1 MLHQKTDIFCKI
13 ELGLPLSKV
22 QDLLAEIDA
31 NYGEI
36 VKYKIDSDG
45 QRHCCPVKVPDDYY
59 KV

>member
-1 MLHQKTDIFCKI
+1 MLHQKPDIFCKI

-45 QRHCCPVKVPDDYY
+45 QRKSKCKCGTRVSKA
-59 KV
+59 